1 MIAEVGHVTD
11 PEDAPAPVEDARPPV
26 PRTRSAI
33 VGAVVSGLVLL
44 GVAGWLF
51 WLGATAT
58 WDAGVLLVRGEDV
71 LSTVVEVD
79 LNTKTGMPDELVV
92 VHPPP
97 YTAEATI
104 VTRRHDIGVGAVV
117 PVVVDPYDPSRAAL
131 VDAGWPWFAT
141 LGRLLFAPLFG
152 LFGLFLLVWA
162 AGPPREQQAGADDTG
177 GDPDAS
183 SPGTPAAP
191 GAPDGP
197 GSDERA

>member
-1 MIAEVGHVTD
+1 MTD
-11 PEDAPAPVEDARPPV
+11 PDDAPAPADDARPPV
-26 PRTRSAI
+26 PRSRSSI

-44 GVAGWLF
+44 GVAGWMF
-51 WLGATAT
+51 WLGATAA

-79 LNTKTGMPDELVV
+79 LNTKMGMPDELVV

-97 YTAEATI
+97 YSGEAT
-104 VTRRHDIGVGAVV
+104 VMTRRHDIGVGAVV

-131 VDAGWPWFAT
+131 GDAGWPWFAT

-162 AGPPREQQAGADDTG
+162 AGPPREQREGTDDTDG
-177 GDPDAS
+177 EPDAS
-183 SPGTPAAP
+183 SPSTPAAA
-191 GAPDGP
+191 GAADGP